1 MEDGEPVRAALA
13 RELEEEL
20 GIRVERARPLIQVRH
35 DYADKHVLL
44 DVWEVDGFSGEAHG
58 AEGQPLAWVEPRELA
73 DYEFPAANA
82 PIVQAARLP
91 AHYLITPDGLEPG
104 ELISGV
110 RKAVEAGI
118 RLIQLRAPNMFSP
131 EYRDLAIDI
140 QDSAPARRN

>member
-1 MEDGEPVRAALA
+1 MGVSRGKVEDGEPVRAALA

-91 AHYLITPDGLEPG
+91 AHYLITPDGL
-104 ELISGV
+104 S
-110 RKAVEAGI
+110 
-118 RLIQLRAPNMFSP
+118 RAS
-131 EYRDLAIDI
+131 
-140 QDSAPARRN
+140 